1 MALEIGNEGKKPERI
16 LPDVRSFELSANG
29 QKILVRKENEFYIID
44 ASPSPPA
51 KLAESHVDLGAWHY
65 SIDVRED
72 LHQMFVDAWRL
83 HRDYFYDRNMHG
95 VNWVSIREKYEPLVK
110 RVTSRSELND
120 LLAQMVGEL
129 SVLHSAVRGGDLR
142 KGPDQVSVPTLG
154 ARLEREENKGGYRI
168 DYIYTSTSPTPIC
181 PANCP
186 RWPIPISIFTPETS
200 SKRSTASR
208 FSRKPIPS
216 FCCAISRDGR
226 SSCGFARRTQRPHAT

>member
-44 ASPSPPA
+44 AAPTPPA

-65 SIDVRED
+65 SINVRED

-83 HRDYFYDRNMHG
+83 HRDYFYDRNMHD
-95 VNWVSIREKYEPLVK
+95 VNWVAMREKYEPLVK

-142 KGPDQVSVPTLG
+142 KGADQITVPSLG
-154 ARLEREENKGGYRI
+154 ARLDRDENKGG
-168 DYIYTSTSPTPIC
+168 TGSTLSIS
-181 PANCP
+181 
-186 RWPIPISIFTPETS
+186 PIPIFRANCRRLPIPTS
-200 SKRSTASR
+200 TFMQATSLRRSTASR
-208 FSRKPIPS
+208 SFRSPIPN
-216 FCCAISRDGR
+216 
-226 SSCGFARRTQRPHAT
+226 